1 MEAVECLHCWLRAG
15 IVKDVTYRLK
25 DEKDELIDGLDGGS
39 LRNVM
44 DR

>member
-1 MEAVECLHCWLRAG
+1 MEAVECLHCWLGAG